1 MDFRRLHGKKL
12 LPREISPEISTGLP
26 QATGRNVGALS
37 APEQLD
43 IFIPL
48 HRAARLQEWASLAR
62 EQGLDERTPTSV
74 SAFADWLERNGH
86 APAGVSHDAVE
97 LLVAV
102 MHDYGRPAAPR

>member
-1 MDFRRLHGKKL
+1 
-12 LPREISPEISTGLP
+12 
-26 QATGRNVGALS
+26 LS

-48 HRAARLQEWASLAR
+48 QRAARLREWAGLAR
-62 EQGLDERTPTSV
+62 EHGLDEQSPTSV

-102 MHDYGRPAAPR
+102 MHDYERPPASQQVHS

>member
-1 MDFRRLHGKKL
+1 
-12 LPREISPEISTGLP
+12 
-26 QATGRNVGALS
+26 LS

-48 HRAARLQEWASLAR
+48 QRAARLHEWASLAR
-62 EQGLDERTPTSV
+62 EHGLDERSPANV
-74 SAFADWLERNGH
+74 SAFADWLERNGY

-102 MHDYGRPAAPR
+102 MHDYERPGQRA

>member
-1 MDFRRLHGKKL
+1 
-12 LPREISPEISTGLP
+12 
-26 QATGRNVGALS
+26 LS

-48 HRAARLQEWASLAR
+48 QRARRLHEWAGLAR
-62 EQGLDERTPTSV
+62 EQGLDERSPTNV
-74 SAFADWLERNGH
+74 SAFAEWLERNGH

-102 MHDYGRPAAPR
+102 MHDYERPAASRPAGS

>member
-1 MDFRRLHGKKL
+1 
-12 LPREISPEISTGLP
+12 
-26 QATGRNVGALS
+26 LS

-43 IFIPL
+43 IFIPVQ
-48 HRAARLQEWASLAR
+48 RAARLHHWAHLAR

-74 SAFADWLERNGH
+74 SAFAHWLERNGH

-102 MHDYGRPAAPR
+102 MHDYERPAARS

>member
-1 MDFRRLHGKKL
+1 
-12 LPREISPEISTGLP
+12 
-26 QATGRNVGALS
+26 LS

-48 HRAARLQEWASLAR
+48 QRAARLQEWASLAR
-62 EQGLDERTPTSV
+62 KQGLDERTPRSV

-102 MHDYGRPAAPR
+102 MHDYERPALSREARS

>member
-1 MDFRRLHGKKL
+1 
-12 LPREISPEISTGLP
+12 
-26 QATGRNVGALS
+26 LS

-48 HRAARLQEWASLAR
+48 QRAARLHHWAHLAR

-74 SAFADWLERNGH
+74 SAFAEWLERNGH
-86 APAGVSHDAVE
+86 TPAGVSRDAVE

-102 MHDYGRPAAPR
+102 MHDYERPAAPPQVRH